1 MLLSSLYNINSV
13 IDFKSLCIA
22 FMLHCDLRLYD
33 FGRFLVFFLY
43 TLSYEVFILFF
54 IEFII
59 VIRFVSRDQEVVV
72 AFHIYIYIYRRQSL
86 SEIIKWNRNYDGQWK
101 KKEG

>member
-1 MLLSSLYNINSV
+1 MRLSLLYNINSV

-22 FMLHCDLRLYD
+22 FVLHCDLRLYG

-43 TLSYEVFILFF
+43 TLSYEVFIWFF

-59 VIRFVSRDQEVVV
+59 IIRFISRDQKVVV
-72 AFHIYIYIYRRQSL
+72 AFHLYIYVYIYIYIYIYIR
-86 SEIIKWNRNYDGQWK
+86 
-101 KKEG
+101 